1 MILCH
6 CRVGMVFKLIKIVKS
21 TTVFIRQM
29 KRIILVLLFANSRIS
44 CCRSTG
50 LEDVVWS
57 SLICN
62 QVWKILASAVA
73 LHSHASAHSYRSIFS
88 ASACRFDQITSG
100 VCSFPKS
107 VYFKNE

>member
-1 MILCH
+1 
-6 CRVGMVFKLIKIVKS
+6 MVFKLIKIVKS
-21 TTVFIRQM
+21 TTVSIRQI

-44 CCRSTG
+44 CCKSTG

-73 LHSHASAHSYRSIFS
+73 LHSHASAHSYRSIFC
-88 ASACRFDQITSG
+88 ASAYRIDQMSSD
-100 VCSFPKS
+100 VCSFPKF
-107 VYFKNE
+107 VYFKND